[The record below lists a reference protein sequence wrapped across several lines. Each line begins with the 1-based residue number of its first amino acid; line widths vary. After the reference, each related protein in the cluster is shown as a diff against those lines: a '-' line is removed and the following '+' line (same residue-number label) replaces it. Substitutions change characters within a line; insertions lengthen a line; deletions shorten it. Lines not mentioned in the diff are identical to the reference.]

1 MRSGTTTMKMISST
15 STTSTSGVMLISDCR
30 LDPESLLLNSI
41 ASFSSRPR
49 VAALSDQPHPPEAG
63 LLDRLHGLSDLAE
76 VELCVAPDHDLGIR
90 LGGYC
95 SAKGVAELLGCDLLI
110 VNPQAAALV
119 DGDQD
124 PAPLVALLARLLR
137 FRQADLRPF
146 PHLRRHHHEDD
157 QQHQHHV
164 DERRD
169 VDGRLHFGAFTEPH
183 TRSPLR
189 PPTSWRRGRSAAP
202 CRGGS
207 RAGLKPD
214 SSRCGNFQS
223 CP

>member
-1 MRSGTTTMKMISST
+1 MTMKMISRT

-30 LDPESLLLNSI
+30 LDPESPLLNSI
-41 ASFSSRPR
+41 TSFSPRPCA
-49 VAALSDQPHPPEAG
+49 AALGDQPHPPEAG

-95 SAKGVAELLGCDLLI
+95 SAKGVAELSGCDLFI

-124 PAPLVALLARLLR
+124 PASLVALLARLLR
-137 FRQADLRPF
+137 FRQADVRPF

-164 DERRD
+164 DEWRD
-169 VDGRLHFGAFTEPH
+169 VDVRLHFGPLTETHIRFP
-183 TRSPLR
+183 PR
-189 PPTSWRRGRSAAP
+189 PPTSWQPGRSAAP
-202 CRGGS
+202 
-207 RAGLKPD
+207 
-214 SSRCGNFQS
+214 
-223 CP
+223 